1 LEKRKTDLA
10 TMMEEKL
17 AVKDGARPVLMH
29 MLTGGRMQDFK
40 EKSKKRISG
49 DLAQPE
55 TLKKRA

>member
-10 TMMEEKL
+10 TMMEKKL
-17 AVKDGARPVLMH
+17 TVKEGARPALMH
-29 MLTGGRMQDFK
+29 ILTGGRTEDFK
-40 EKSKKRISG
+40 EKSKKRVSG